1 MLINTSM
8 IKLNFKHLSEYATAS
23 SKVDNFFLSYVYHL
37 AFSVRQALLLITM
50 GIVSIV
56 HGIFPFLF
64 DFWLMEKFIDIMV
77 SLKKNF
83 PNYDRLKNITIDKE

>member
-1 MLINTSM
+1 M

-23 SKVDNFFLSYVYHL
+23 SKDNNFLLSYTYHL
-37 AFSVRQALLLITM
+37 IFSFKQAVLLIVM

-56 HGIFPFLF
+56 HGVFPFLF
-64 DFWLMEKFIDIMV
+64 DFWLMETFIDIVV

-83 PNYDRLKNITIDKE
+83 PNYGRLKNITIDKE

>member
-1 MLINTSM
+1 M

-23 SKVDNFFLSYVYHL
+23 SKADNFFLSYVYHL
-37 AFSVRQALLLITM
+37 IFSVRQALLLLVM

-64 DFWLMEKFIDIMV
+64 DFWLMEKFIDIFV

-83 PNYDRLKNITIDKE
+83 PNYGRLKNITINKE